1 MLERISQF
9 GDLQSASEQFR
20 EPLHGFMV
28 HAKQRHL
35 SYLRELL
42 SGSVSLDR
50 ITLDREIWHLECQ
63 TFVMSVISIYNF
75 FYKDNGHDRLE
86 QLAWERAEELLDAH
100 RRVRKAASLSLM
112 YLRFHPQVPSDVL
125 GIYVYLP
132 NQTRV

>member
-28 HAKQRHL
+28 HTKQMHL
-35 SYLRELL
+35 SYLLELL
-42 SGSVSLDR
+42 SGSVFLGR

-63 TFVMSVISIYNF
+63 TFVMSVISLYNF
-75 FYKDNGHDRLE
+75 FYKDNGHGRLE

-100 RRVRKAASLSLM
+100 RRLRKAASLSLM
-112 YLRFHPQVPSDVL
+112 YSRFHPQVTSDIL
-125 GIYVYLP
+125 CIYVYLP
-132 NQTRV
+132 NQTRA